1 MPRRFIFLPL
11 IGILILGVGCRARLL
26 RRDAIEPLESRM
38 ALERLVESRVINDAV
53 EEACR
58 RAIAAHPEAE
68 LDMDHIWAAALDAT
82 DPNLP
87 LFGHWHGNEPVYPA
101 SAIKTVF
108 MVHVYQRA
116 VDGDLRLSR
125 RVRRLLRDMIRVS
138 SNIATQDLINLLTG
152 TTNGPR
158 IDHPAAYEAWVS
170 RRNAT
175 NRLMRTYGFTRI
187 NANQKTW
194 DELPAVDS
202 VELQFL
208 GADHPMGYAN
218 GNRLTA
224 VESAKLLWLIDQ
236 DLIVSPRACAQM
248 RRLLHRSGDEDAYGD
263 ERIRIGVGVPPEA
276 EVWSKAGST
285 DRWYHDAAT
294 VALPDGRRLVL
305 TIYTDMPWREGFERE
320 AVLATWAQ
328 EVTELMR

>member
-1 MPRRFIFLPL
+1 MRRRLILLPL
-11 IGILILGVGCRARLL
+11 MGALILGMGCRTRML
-26 RRDAIEPLESRM
+26 RRDAIEPIESRM
-38 ALERLVESRVINDAV
+38 ALEQLVESRVINDAV

-68 LDMDHIWAAALDAT
+68 LDMDHIWAAAIDAT

-87 LFGHWHGNEPVYPA
+87 LFGHWHGNELVYPA

-108 MVHVYQRA
+108 MVHVYQRV

-138 SNIATQDLINLLTG
+138 SNIATQDIVDLLTG

-158 IDHPAAYEAWVS
+158 IDQPAAYAAWVS

-175 NRLMRTYGFTRI
+175 NRLMRTCGFSRM

-194 DELPAVDS
+194 DELPAEDS

-224 VESAKLLWLIDQ
+224 VENAQLLWLIDQ
-236 DLIVSPRACAQM
+236 DLIVSPRACAHM
-248 RRLLHRSGDEDAYGD
+248 RRLLHRGGDEDAYGD
-263 ERIRIGVGVPPEA
+263 ERIRIGKGVPPEA

-285 DRWYHDAAT
+285 DRWFHDAAT

-305 TIYTDMPWREGFERE
+305 TVYTDMPWREGLDRE
-320 AVLATWAQ
+320 AVLATWA
-328 EVTELMR
+328 TEMMNLVR